1 VAFSIRQGG
10 PTSLYVMKAD
20 GMDARIVT
28 DSLELQGAPAWAPDG
43 QSITSAAV
51 DEGVPRLF
59 SIPLAGDAPV
69 PLVSE
74 HSIDPV
80 WAADGRFVVYSGAD
94 IGTKL
99 QVRAA
104 TADGKPHTLPDLTL
118 TRGARR
124 LCFLPGRRALVVMRG
139 GIRHKD
145 LWSIDLET
153 GDERPLTDLAP
164 DFDVR
169 DFDISPDGGEIVLER
184 VQEHSDIVLLDL
196 PRR

>member
-1 VAFSIRQGG
+1 
-10 PTSLYVMKAD
+10 MKPD

-28 DSLELQGAPAWAPDG
+28 DALELQGALAWSPDG

-59 SIPLAGDAPV
+59 SIPLTGAAPL

-74 HSIDPV
+74 HTDPS
-80 WAADGRFVVYSGAD
+80 WATDGRFVAYSGAD
-94 IGTKL
+94 VGTTFPIK
-99 QVRAA
+99 AA
-104 TADGKPHTLPDLTL
+104 TADGKPYTLPDLTL

-124 LCFLPGRRALVVMRG
+124 LCFLPGRRALVVLRG

-145 LWSIDLET
+145 LWSIDVET
-153 GDERPLTDLAP
+153 GEERQLTDLAA
-164 DFDVR
+164 DFAVR
-169 DFDISPDGGEIVLER
+169 DFDISSDGREIVLER
-184 VQEHSDIVLLDL
+184 VQEHSNIVVLDL